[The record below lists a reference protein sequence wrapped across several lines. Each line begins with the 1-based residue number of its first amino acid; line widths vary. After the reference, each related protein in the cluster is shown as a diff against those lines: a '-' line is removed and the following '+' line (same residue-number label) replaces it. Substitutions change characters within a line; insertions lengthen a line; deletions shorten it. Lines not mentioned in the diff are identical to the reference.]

1 MKLNRKE
8 TLKMIN
14 LSRALKEKKR
24 LIGRINDAQAEIR
37 KYNIFE
43 KENVEAGNKTDK
55 VDISDVYKALKE
67 DTKKLYTLKAKISKA
82 NAESGINLLVYEME
96 ENKNFLNFLGRVP
109 EDVESYRVDLGE
121 KKVLIEREAQLDR
134 NFLKAERESIKARIE
149 ELQDMIDERNAIVKV
164 DYEI

>member
-1 MKLNRKE
+1 
-8 TLKMIN
+8 MIN

-24 LIGRINDAQAEIR
+24 LIGRINDAQSEIR

-43 KENVEAGNKTDK
+43 KENVEAGNKTNK
-55 VDISDVYKALKE
+55 VDISDVYKSLKE

-109 EDVESYRVDLGE
+109 DEAESYRVDLGE
-121 KKVLIEREAQLDR
+121 KKVLIERETQLDR
-134 NFLKAERESIKARIE
+134 NFLKSERDSIKSRIE
-149 ELQDMIDERNAIVKV
+149 ELQDLIDEKNATVKV

>member
-1 MKLNRKE
+1 
-8 TLKMIN
+8 MIN